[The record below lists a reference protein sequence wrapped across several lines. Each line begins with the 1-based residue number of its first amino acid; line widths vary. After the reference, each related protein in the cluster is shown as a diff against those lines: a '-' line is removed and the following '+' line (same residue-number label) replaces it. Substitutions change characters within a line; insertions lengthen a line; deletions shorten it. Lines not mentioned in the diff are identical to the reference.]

1 MSRIAMNIPRPIR
14 PKPTHVL
21 VAARA
26 NSVRIIVIAF
36 PTAWQAPARSLVEE
50 RREELASRDV
60 RSFGR
65 PQNPSAA
72 SVSRVRRTMVPLRPG
87 AQAAAP
93 NIKLRPPLL
102 LARPEMMLADRLRL
116 AVSCRAA
123 AR

>member
-1 MSRIAMNIPRPIR
+1 MSWSPRGPIR
-14 PKPTHVL
+14 YVSSSWL
-21 VAARA
+21 SALRDE
-26 NSVRIIVIAF
+26 R
-36 PTAWQAPARSLVEE
+36 QRGLLVEVK
-50 RREELASRDV
+50 REELASPDV

-65 PQNPSAA
+65 PQDPSAA
-72 SVSRVRRTMVPLRPG
+72 SVSRVRRTMVPIRPG

-102 LARPEMMLADRLRL
+102 RARPETMLASRIGL